1 MLKAEH
7 EHVVGAEVTIAFPPF
22 VKDRIRLRA
31 IGWCVV
37 PLACMAVLILLGFS
51 LGHSHALELT
61 DPLAAIAASDG
72 GKHCPAPTHTGARA
86 QCHASTHVCCILPA
100 VARPNA
106 AVATPAWGSF
116 PEPRFS
122 DLAIAPIPRPPAFLI
137 A

>member
-1 MLKAEH
+1 MA
-7 EHVVGAEVTIAFPPF
+7 IAFPPF
-22 VKDRIRLRA
+22 VPDAIRLRA
-31 IGWCVV
+31 VGWCVM
-37 PLACMAVLILLGFS
+37 PLACMLVLILLGLS
-51 LGHSHALELT
+51 LGHSHALAFT
-61 DPLAAIAASDG
+61 DPQAAISSSIG
-72 GKHCPAPTHTGARA
+72 GEHCPDPTHMGARA

-122 DLAIAPIPRPPAFLI
+122 DLAIAPIPRPPASLV